1 MPVMPF
7 IGPIEDRLAIH
18 ELVASY
24 GDAVTRRDPEAWIS
38 NWAEKSVWKLPA
50 IPGMERIEGKDAILA
65 AWLSAMPGWPF
76 QVNLQTTGSIVIAG
90 NTGHGHTYTCELN
103 TDTKGKT
110 ERWTNRYED
119 EWVKNDGRWL
129 FQSRSLTVLHIGPG

>member
-1 MPVMPF
+1 
-7 IGPIEDRLAIH
+7 
-18 ELVASY
+18 
-24 GDAVTRRDPEAWIS
+24 
-38 NWAEKSVWKLPA
+38 
-50 IPGMERIEGKDAILA
+50 MERIEGKDAILA

-76 QVNLQTTGSIVIAG
+76 QVNLQTAGSIVIAG
-90 NTGHGHTYTCELN
+90 NTGYGHTYTCELN